1 MKSLPGAKTKI
12 RISEENRII
21 DSYNAKLR
29 RVSSYNNN
37 LDKLA
42 KENEKKRRQ
51 SSEEKKRKYSEEEKK
66 RKYRS
71 TRRTSKITKY
81 KYTNFDNSSS
91 TRRRRKQDPMYIRVP
106 DIAYYH
112 GRLNA
117 NIERPNANIA
127 KPSVNSKS
135 TK

>member
-21 DSYNAKLR
+21 DSHNAKLR
-29 RVSSYNNN
+29 RETAYYNKLVN
-37 LDKLA
+37 LA

-91 TRRRRKQDPMYIRVP
+91 SITRRRRRKQAPMYIRVP
-106 DIAYYH
+106 DWEYGY
-112 GRLNA
+112 G
-117 NIERPNANIA
+117 ERPNANIE

>member
-21 DSYNAKLR
+21 DSHNAKLR
-29 RVSSYNNN
+29 RETAYYNKLVN
-37 LDKLA
+37 LA

-91 TRRRRKQDPMYIRVP
+91 TRRRKQDPMYIRVP

>member
-12 RISEENRII
+12 RISEETRII
-21 DSYNAKLR
+21 DSHNKKLR
-29 RVSSYNNN
+29 QESSYNNKLDN
-37 LDKLA
+37 LA
-42 KENEKKRRQ
+42 EENEKKRRQ

-91 TRRRRKQDPMYIRVP
+91 ITRRRRRKQDFTYIRVP
-106 DIAYYH
+106 DKAYSY
-112 GRLNA
+112 G
-117 NIERPNANIA
+117 ERPNANIA